1 MSDYIVYN
9 GELNHFGVLG
19 MKWGVRRYQN
29 KDGSLTKAGMKRYAS
44 DKSIQRKDVR
54 HRDDPNEYTL
64 KKGTV
69 ASRVYN
75 LGEDNGISKE
85 EAIKRENALKTKYV
99 SVDGLNKHSGENG
112 KDYYADWFGLDGLEA
127 GNMNIDSY
135 VFKHDARVA
144 GGKQTMDYM
153 VNKYGDIS
161 VKDFLSANNPNG
173 LTSLSKNKL
182 DSKIADSLVKNIV
195 KDAGVTSEK
204 DRYIASRGRIA
215 DVVDKSLRMLTT
227 EKETTKEL
235 NEHYRKLGYEAF
247 EDINDTDTDFPVRLI
262 DSDYSLKRTGTQTGT
277 DYWKKH

>member
-1 MSDYIVYN
+1 MRH
-9 GELNHFGVLG
+9 ELYHHGILG
-19 MKWGVRRYQN
+19 MRWGVRRFQN
-29 KDGSLTKAGMKRYAS
+29 KDGSLTRAGLKRYAN
-44 DKSIQRKDVR
+44 DKTIQRKDVR
-54 HRDDPNEYTL
+54 HRDGPEEYTL

-69 ASRVYN
+69 ASRVYS
-75 LGEDNGISKE
+75 LHKDFGISEE

-99 SVDGLNKHSGENG
+99 SVDGLNKHGGENG
-112 KDYYADWFGLDGLEA
+112 KDFYADWFGLDGLEA

-135 VFKHDARVA
+135 AFKHDTRVA

-153 VNKYGDIS
+153 VNKYGDMS
-161 VKDFLSANNPNG
+161 VKDFLSANNPND
-173 LTSLSKNKL
+173 LTSLLKDKT
-182 DSKIADSLVKNIV
+182 KTEIADSLVKNIV

-204 DRYIASRGRIA
+204 DKYIASRGAIA

-227 EKETTKEL
+227 QKETTKEL

-262 DSDYSLKRTGTQTGT
+262 NSDYTLKRTGTQTGR

>member
-1 MSDYIVYN
+1 MRY
-9 GELNHFGVLG
+9 ELYHHGILG
-19 MKWGVRRYQN
+19 QRWGVRRFQN
-29 KDGSLTKAGMKRYAS
+29 KDGSLTRAGLKRYAN
-44 DKSIQRKDVR
+44 DKTIQRKDVR
-54 HRDDPNEYTL
+54 HRDGPEEYTL

-75 LGEDNGISKE
+75 LGADRGISKE

-99 SVDGLNKHSGENG
+99 SVDGLNKHGGENG

-127 GNMNIDSY
+127 SNMQIDSY
-135 VFKHDARVA
+135 AFKHDTRVA
-144 GGKQTMDYM
+144 AGKQTMDYM
-153 VNKYGDIS
+153 VNKYGDMT
-161 VKDFLSANNPNG
+161 VKDFLSANNVAG
-173 LTSLSKNKL
+173 LSDMTKSDL
-182 DSKIADSLVKNIV
+182 KIADSLVKNIV

-204 DRYIASRGRIA
+204 DKYIASRGRIA

-227 EKETTKEL
+227 GKETTKEL

-262 DSDYSLKRTGTQTGT
+262 NSDYTLKRTGTQTGR